1 MAHSYKAPKQWAL
14 PSDATVN
21 QFEAWK
27 NNLVFTLSLDKI
39 NTNFLKE
46 DATWHK
52 QTKSTTHRGFT
63 DDAETVPDNQRL
75 NAAQKASALN
85 LMLGQIAN
93 YAPIN
98 RSIIVKNSTCLKDV
112 WKAIRQHLGFQANG
126 ARVLDLA
133 DMCLKPG
140 ERPEELYQRL
150 LAFMDDNLM
159 KTDGGVKHLNED
171 ITEDEEVTPSL
182 ENYIVV
188 VWLKLLHKDLPK
200 LVKQRYGTE
209 LRTNSITSIKG
220 EISGALDSL
229 LEEISST
236 QDSKVLR
243 SVIFN
248 NRNQSNRNQS
258 KSRTPDRAVSK
269 ECPLCQQAGR
279 PSINH
284 YLSECR
290 HLPERDRKFI
300 TKSRCTIVDQ
310 EEEDPDE
317 FSDQYDG
324 HDLRRVS
331 TNNTHDND
339 NHDSDSQDNV
349 GQDVLPIARRVP
361 VVESPC
367 MTCFFK
373 HHIVRVTIDSGATG
387 NYIRLDVVKRLN
399 VNIRKNTQKSH
410 QADGKSSLVVVGEVS
425 ITLSYKGHSLVLEAL
440 VAPDLEDEVL
450 GGSPFME
457 NNDVWV
463 RPGKHIIGIGESIY
477 HYKTKSAEQSSTR
490 RIQAEVM
497 KSPSAVT
504 LWPGDFLQLEVPT
517 QFSDEEISVEPRK
530 DCKLNSTCQPA
541 EMWPKPQMISCAENT
556 IRIPNLS
563 SEPKVIS
570 KGDHFCQIVRTVP
583 VELQDQ
589 HSVVPKKPT
598 SIKDDHLAYLE
609 VVIDPNNIT
618 PPEFKE
624 MLENLCE
631 SYKHVFSPKLKGY
644 NGRDGAVHAFVNMG
658 PVLPP
663 QRKGRLPMYNKDKLD
678 QLQDKY
684 DELEALGVIGKP
696 EDINVKVEYLNPSM
710 LIKKQRGGFRLVT
723 DFGEVA
729 KYAKPQP
736 SLLPNMDSTLRALA
750 QWKYIICTDL
760 CKAYHQI
767 PLDKD
772 SMKYCGI
779 STPYKGTR
787 VYLKAAMGMPG
798 SETALEEVVC
808 RVFGS
813 LIQNNQ
819 AAKIDVE

>member
-1 MAHSYKAPKQWAL
+1 M
-14 PSDATVN
+14 
-21 QFEAWK
+21 F
-27 NNLVFTLSLDKI
+27 
-39 NTNFLKE
+39 
-46 DATWHK
+46 
-52 QTKSTTHRGFT
+52 
-63 DDAETVPDNQRL
+63 
-75 NAAQKASALN
+75 
-85 LMLGQIAN
+85 
-93 YAPIN
+93 
-98 RSIIVKNSTCLKDV
+98 
-112 WKAIRQHLGFQANG
+112 
-126 ARVLDLA
+126 
-133 DMCLKPG
+133 
-140 ERPEELYQRL
+140 
-150 LAFMDDNLM
+150 
-159 KTDGGVKHLNED
+159 
-171 ITEDEEVTPSL
+171 
-182 ENYIVV
+182 
-188 VWLKLLHKDLPK
+188 
-200 LVKQRYGTE
+200 
-209 LRTNSITSIKG
+209 
-220 EISGALDSL
+220 
-229 LEEISST
+229 
-236 QDSKVLR
+236 
-243 SVIFN
+243 
-248 NRNQSNRNQS
+248 
-258 KSRTPDRAVSK
+258 
-269 ECPLCQQAGR
+269 
-279 PSINH
+279 
-284 YLSECR
+284 
-290 HLPERDRKFI
+290 
-300 TKSRCTIVDQ
+300 
-310 EEEDPDE
+310 
-317 FSDQYDG
+317 
-324 HDLRRVS
+324 
-331 TNNTHDND
+331 
-339 NHDSDSQDNV
+339 
-349 GQDVLPIARRVP
+349 
-361 VVESPC
+361 
-367 MTCFFK
+367 
-373 HHIVRVTIDSGATG
+373 
-387 NYIRLDVVKRLN
+387 
-399 VNIRKNTQKSH
+399 
-410 QADGKSSLVVVGEVS
+410 
-425 ITLSYKGHSLVLEAL
+425 
-440 VAPDLEDEVL
+440 
-450 GGSPFME
+450 
-457 NNDVWV
+457 
-463 RPGKHIIGIGESIY
+463 ESIY

-598 SIKDDHLAYLE
+598 SIKDDHSAYLE

-819 AAKIDVE
+819 AAKIADNLFCGGNTLEELCTNWEQLLKAASRNDLSLSPSQTVINPKSTTILGWLWSEGNLSAQPHTLCTLQTCKTPETVKQLKSFIGAYKILARVIPECAKVIAPLDTIAAGRPSSEKVTWNEQSMKCFTTAQQHLEKATTITMARKSDKLWIVLDAATRSPGIGATLYIGDNNKNFKVGGFFSAKLKSNQIDWLPCEREALAIGAAVKHFQPLIIQSEHQTTVLTDSKPCVQAFAKTQKGEFSTSPRVATFLSICHRFQVAVQHIAGAQNLLSDHQSRNPAQCEDSSCQICRFIEEIEESVVRTISAVDIISGKIKHHSQHAQRGNPPNWNVPTCAEHTLISRRELDRPRNRPAFAM